1 MVKNAQTVQVN
12 LEGTKWPNYLSTSPP
27 KFCWELFLGLPVF
40 DIIWLISICNLGV
53 IVLHNHHHNQGHD
66 PSKIKTRINNLVIKT
81 ILCGHHEMARSFNE
95 KVTVTFY

>member
-1 MVKNAQTVQVN
+1 MAQKSLN
-12 LEGTKWPNYLSTSPP
+12 IAFEILLGI
-27 KFCWELFLGLPVF
+27 FLGLPVF
-40 DIIWLISICNLGV
+40 DIIWLITICNLGV
-53 IVLHNHHHNQGHD
+53 IVLHNHRHNQGHD